1 MDSITGHFDDD
12 HERTQTLL
20 PWFVTGR
27 LDAEEHARVAG
38 HVAVCETCRAELAAE
53 RRLHASVEGADI
65 DMEIG
70 WARMR
75 QRIEQRADRRGSWR
89 RTRRVMR
96 SILDRPRAAAMVIA
110 AQAALLVAAL
120 ALPPLLERPPAYHAL
135 GAAPTPAAAGNVIV
149 MFGSDARAADMAAAL
164 QGAGARIVDG
174 PTETGAY
181 ILAVAPARRAAIVAQ
196 LRMRPALTLA
206 EPLDP

>member
-1 MDSITGHFDDD
+1 MDRITAHLDDD
-12 HERTQTLL
+12 HERTQKLL

-27 LDAEEHARVAG
+27 LEAEERAFVAD
-38 HVAVCETCRAELAAE
+38 HVAICDSCRAELAAE
-53 RRLHASVEGADI
+53 RALRAGVEGADL

-75 QRIEQRADRRGSWR
+75 QQIGRREDRRGPWR
-89 RTRRVMR
+89 RTGRIVL

-120 ALPPLLERPPAYHAL
+120 ALPPLLERPAAYHAL
-135 GAAPTPAAAGNVIV
+135 GAAPTRAATGNVIV
-149 MFGSDARAADMAAAL
+149 MFGNDARAADMAAAL
-164 QGAGARIVDG
+164 QSTGARIVDG

-181 ILAVAPARRAAIVAQ
+181 ILAVAPARRTAILAQ
-196 LRMRPALTLA
+196 LRSRPGLALA